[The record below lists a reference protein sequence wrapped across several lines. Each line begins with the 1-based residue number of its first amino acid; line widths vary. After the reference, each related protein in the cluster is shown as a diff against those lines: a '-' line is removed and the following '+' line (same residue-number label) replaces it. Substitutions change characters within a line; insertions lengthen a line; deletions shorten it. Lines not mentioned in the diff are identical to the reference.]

1 MYAVL
6 VEMLRVRL
14 SVNAGLVE
22 HSLRALG
29 NLAMRDD
36 SRRLLGVTGACEGE

>member
-1 MYAVL
+1 MHEVL
-6 VEMLRVRL
+6 MAMLRVEL
-14 SVNAGLVE
+14 SGNAGLVE
-22 HSLRALG
+22 HGLRALG